1 MNKLRGAKT
10 SKKPTV
16 TEPRAELKNGGA
28 ERVLRAP
35 SGASGDSPS
44 NPKNAFLK
52 SDFFY
57 ELPPELIAQTPF
69 LPRDGCRMLVC
80 DKTTDTVLHKSFY
93 DLPDFLRRGD
103 VVVLN
108 TTRVINARLYG
119 FKQTGAKIE
128 ILLLKRL
135 DLNRWEIILKPYK
148 RVNEGTLISFGG
160 AGGNGGNIG
169 GGAKTGGT
177 IGNKDGGGF
186 FGGNGGSAGD
196 NAAAPMRAEILRLCG
211 GGRAECKFIY
221 GGVFEDILN
230 DLGQMPLPHYIKTP
244 LADRESYQTVYSKID
259 GSAAAPTAG
268 LHFTR
273 SLIEKLKAKGV
284 IFCEVILHVG
294 LGTFRPVKCE
304 DISRHKMH
312 SEYYEMPPDSAD
324 VINKAKREGRR
335 VIAVGTTSLRVLES
349 VGKTGAV
356 SAQTGDTDI
365 FIYPPYEFKIVDA
378 LITNFHLPES
388 TLIML
393 VSAFAGVRLTKNM
406 YAEAIAGKYRFFSFG
421 DATFIF

>member
-1 MNKLRGAKT
+1 MNKPVVAKI
-10 SKKPTV
+10 SKKT
-16 TEPRAELKNGGA
+16 TATAPRADLENGVAECISRMPSSPIGGSPNNPEKNTF
-28 ERVLRAP
+28 
-35 SGASGDSPS
+35 S
-44 NPKNAFLK
+44 K

-80 DKTTDTVLHKSFY
+80 DKMTDTLLHKSFY
-93 DLPDFLRRGD
+93 DLPDFLKRGD

-119 FKQTGAKIE
+119 FKRTGAKIE

-160 AGGNGGNIG
+160 EGGSG
-169 GGAKTGGT
+169 
-177 IGNKDGGGF
+177 DE
-186 FGGNGGSAGD
+186 GGSAIG
-196 NAAAPMRAEILRLCG
+196 NATAPMRAEILRLYG
-211 GGRAECKFIY
+211 EGRAECKFIY
-221 GGVFEDILN
+221 DGVFEDILN

-304 DISRHKMH
+304 EISWHKMH
-312 SEYYEMPPDSAD
+312 SEYYEMPPDSAA

-349 VGKTGAV
+349 VGKAGAV

-393 VSAFAGVRLTKNM
+393 VSAFAGVRRTKNM
-406 YAEAIAGKYRFFSFG
+406 YAEAIREKYRFFSFG
-421 DATFIF
+421 DATFIY